1 NRCRSAFDLHNPLC
15 PICNVSLHSSDIA
28 THIQLELEAM
38 ERCAR
43 HSKYR
48 TNSNGGDHH
57 LPNKV
62 LQENNINNIDQTCK
76 TRYETYL
83 RVRTSR
89 QQRLNAKL
97 LHRRGSRETRNCPIC
112 YQTVTTN
119 NDEEFFYTHVQQC
132 SKKREHL
139 AAAAT
144 AATMNQRLPMECM
157 NRALAL
163 QASQVAANLSHVMNG
178 YNNLIIPPTETEE
191 TDINVV
197 DTDTENDIINERA
210 CKRIKATTSSTSLGS
225 SSGGG
230 GAQELSSPNQSD
242 TSNRCQESFN
252 SDLSFQRSPKT
263 PEINEIDP
271 PKCLV
276 CLESCVKPCVS
287 TVCWH
292 INCEE
297 CWMKCLKEKK
307 LCPQCDA
314 VTAPEHLRKI
324 FLNKVLK
331 TDKTL

>member
-1 NRCRSAFDLHNPLC
+1 
-15 PICNVSLHSSDIA
+15 I
-28 THIQLELEAM
+28 
-38 ERCAR
+38 
-43 HSKYR
+43 
-48 TNSNGGDHH
+48 
-57 LPNKV
+57 

-89 QQRLNAKL
+89 QQRFNSKQ

-139 AAAAT
+139 AAVAA

-163 QASQVAANLSHVMNG
+163 QASQNLAVNLSQVMNG
-178 YNNLIIPPTETEE
+178 YNLVVPPTESEE
-191 TDINVV
+191 ADINVV
-197 DTDTENDIINERA
+197 DTDAENDIINKRA
-210 CKRIKATTSSTSLGS
+210 CKRIKATTSSASSGS

-230 GAQELSSPNQSD
+230 GGQELFSPNQSD

-252 SDLSFQRSPKT
+252 SDQSFQRSPKM

-276 CLESCVKPCVS
+276 CL
-287 TVCWH
+287 
-292 INCEE
+292 
-297 CWMKCLKEKK
+297 L
-307 LCPQCDA
+307 
-314 VTAPEHLRKI
+314 
-324 FLNKVLK
+324 
-331 TDKTL
+331 